1 MANKR
6 FQKTERAIFV
16 AYYKLR
22 DFPSARKVARRAKI
36 SCSTFYRH
44 HSSPYHISQDY
55 ENYLLKSYSSKI
67 KKLINAK
74 NTETNTVFLRTLVF
88 VTAHRVIYKALF
100 KNGQKEIIKRMFR
113 VLRQKIITEWQL
125 PGDLEKLYNVYENE
139 IVGLFEVWDK
149 QNFSSRYLD
158 AVLNDLIYLTKTTPK
173 RLAKIAKNSL
183 K

>member
-100 KNGQKEIIKRMFR
+100 
-113 VLRQKIITEWQL
+113 
-125 PGDLEKLYNVYENE
+125 NVYENE